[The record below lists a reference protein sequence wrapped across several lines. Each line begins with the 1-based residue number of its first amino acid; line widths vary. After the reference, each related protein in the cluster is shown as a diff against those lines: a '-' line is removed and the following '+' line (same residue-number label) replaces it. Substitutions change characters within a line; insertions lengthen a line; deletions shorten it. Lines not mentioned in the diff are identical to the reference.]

1 MKAMQTKFDE
11 MNAEIYTR
19 FDLIRS
25 KAADV
30 ITNDDGAIAT
40 EYALVIGVVV
50 VGIVGAASAM
60 YEPLGEFFKSVVASL
75 Y

>member
-1 MKAMQTKFDE
+1 MQKKFDE
-11 MNAEIYTR
+11 MCARVYTR
-19 FDLIRS
+19 FDLTRN

-30 ITNDDGAIAT
+30 IKNDDGAIAT

-60 YEPLGEFFKSVVASL
+60 FEPLENFFKSVITSL
-75 Y
+75 F